1 MKNSILSKETYTE
14 KDITDLI
21 EQGLE
26 ESINIEYKSAKA
38 LSKKDKNAIE
48 FNFDILELLMA

>member
-21 EQGLE
+21 EQCLE
-26 ESINIEYKSAKA
+26 ESINIEFKSARHY
-38 LSKKDKNAIE
+38 LKKIKTP
-48 FNFDILELLMA
+48 

>member
-38 LSKKDKNAIE
+38 LSKR
-48 FNFDILELLMA
+48 